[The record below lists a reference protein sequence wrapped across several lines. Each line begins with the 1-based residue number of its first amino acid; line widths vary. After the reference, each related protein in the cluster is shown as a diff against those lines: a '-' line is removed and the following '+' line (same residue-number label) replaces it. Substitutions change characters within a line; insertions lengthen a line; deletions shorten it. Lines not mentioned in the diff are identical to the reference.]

1 MCQVDDSQK
10 NSYFINEP
18 LLAISIVAIASEG
31 FVAES
36 DGILS
41 DSYDFSFSITTKL
54 FCWIADAIILDLIK
68 SSFLSR

>member
-41 DSYDFSFSITTKL
+41 DSYDFSFSITAKL
-54 FCWIADAIILDLIK
+54 F
-68 SSFLSR
+68 R